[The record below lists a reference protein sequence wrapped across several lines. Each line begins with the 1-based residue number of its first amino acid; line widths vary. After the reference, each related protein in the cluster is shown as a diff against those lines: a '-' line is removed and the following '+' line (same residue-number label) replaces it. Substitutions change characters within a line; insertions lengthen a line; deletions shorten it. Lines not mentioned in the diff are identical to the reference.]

1 MEHGMRVL
9 VTGGAGFIGT
19 HLCRRLLAD
28 GNAVSVVDNESTG
41 RRSNLPPNVW
51 FARGDVSRSEE
62 VEPAFAR
69 GLDAVCHIAGQVS
82 IIRSFTNPVVDL
94 RTNVEGTLNVLQLCL
109 KYRIPRLVYASSM
122 TIYGNCR
129 TVPTPETEPCWP
141 DSYYGITKLAAER
154 YVHSTAE
161 RPDISFDFK
170 VTSLRMFSVY
180 GPGQALDNPYQGVL
194 GIFLGNLLRGE
205 PITIFGDGEQTRD
218 FVYIGDIVEGW
229 VRALETPG
237 TAGHVINLGSG
248 RSLSINQLA
257 EAAIDACGGAAGA
270 SGLIRGPSRPGEQ
283 RSVRADVSRA
293 KAIMGWE
300 PRTPF
305 ETGLAETVRWA
316 RQEHAAS
323 PEARTL
329 RRSA

>member
-1 MEHGMRVL
+1 MRVL

-28 GNAVSVVDNESTG
+28 GHAVSVVDNESTG
-41 RRSNLPPNVW
+41 RRTKLPPDVR
-51 FARGDVSRSEE
+51 FALGDVSRIEE

-82 IIRSFTNPVVDL
+82 IIRSFTDPVVDL

-109 KYRIPRLVYASSM
+109 KYRVPRLIHASSM

-154 YVHSTAE
+154 YVHATAE
-161 RPDISFDFK
+161 RPDIGFDFK
-170 VTSLRMFSVY
+170 ATSLRMFSVY

-229 VRALETPG
+229 ARALDTPA
-237 TAGHVINLGSG
+237 TAGRVINLGSG

-257 EAAIDACGGAAGA
+257 EAAIGVVGGTSAKIVRAPA
-270 SGLIRGPSRPGEQ
+270 RPGEQ
-283 RSVRADVSRA
+283 RSVRADVSQA
-293 KAIMGWE
+293 QAIMGWE
-300 PRTPF
+300 TRTPF
-305 ETGLAETVRWA
+305 ETGLAETIRWA
-316 RQEHAAS
+316 RAEHAAS
-323 PEARTL
+323 PAVRTS